1 MRCNVCYVCH
11 RFWERRPGYA
21 LTAALIV
28 ATGTSTLFSL
38 FWPFPPDEAKQLNMS
53 HLADGGLG
61 ALFVWCYVL
70 LWFVRTRNACFT
82 HRVRNHTKPLPTS
95 SLCARVAVLLSGPTR
110 LSLVSRSCAVV
121 LLFLCGCV
129 LYLCPVLLFPGS

>member
-1 MRCNVCYVCH
+1 
-11 RFWERRPGYA
+11 
-21 LTAALIV
+21 LIV

-70 LWFVRTRNACFT
+70 LWFVRTRNACSHT

-95 SLCARVAVLLSGPTR
+95 PPPPPFAFALGRQCCCLAPCGCRWFHEGVLLCC
-110 LSLVSRSCAVV
+110 CAV
-121 LLFLCGCV
+121 V